1 MQTRGNDDLD
11 VRRDVKLAHKSRLRL
26 IDPWCCDRS
35 ISLDRRQIPL
45 SRIIEGTA
53 ATSGLESGQR
63 RQHQRNRFLVA
74 LMSRSAIVLYVS
86 TPQIIRYWQATAC
99 PRAAGK
105 PATYRSPRSSILA
118 ALVPSVGTITLQIE
132 LRSRAGAMNARASEH
147 CRRTAA
153 SHRRAKLYKF
163 ERHNDRP
170 LLHQ

>member
-1 MQTRGNDDLD
+1 MRSSQGD
-11 VRRDVKLAHKSRLRL
+11 VRRQCHDKPADQNRRG
-26 IDPWCCDRS
+26 RS
-35 ISLDRRQIPL
+35 TRGVAIHRFPLDRRQILL
-45 SRIIEGTA
+45 STIIEGTA

-63 RQHQRNRFLVA
+63 RPHQRNRFLVA

-86 TPQIIRYWQATAC
+86 TPQIIRHWQATAC
-99 PRAAGK
+99 PRAARK
-105 PATYRSPRSSILA
+105 SATYRSPRSSILA